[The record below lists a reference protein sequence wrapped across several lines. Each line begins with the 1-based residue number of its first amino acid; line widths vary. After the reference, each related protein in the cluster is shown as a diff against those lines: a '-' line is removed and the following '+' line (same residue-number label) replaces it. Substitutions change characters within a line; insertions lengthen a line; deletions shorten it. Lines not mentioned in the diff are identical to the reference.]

1 MVNIFRIAAL
11 SLAILA
17 PVSAAAADAA
27 TFVTNKELKW
37 VNLAEP
43 KGARQVVLW
52 GDEKSTENA
61 VLVLWPFNTKVADQ
75 VRTQDVHIV
84 VLAGTFTSDVGGVY
98 KEFGPSGV
106 IVIPK
111 GVKHTL
117 GCEAAGECRFLVHH
131 PGAVEVTK
139 AK

>member
-1 MVNIFRIAAL
+1 MSNVFRIAAL
-11 SLAILA
+11 CLAILA
-17 PVSAAAADAA
+17 PAAAAAADAA

-37 VNLAEP
+37 VDLAEP
-43 KGARQVVLW
+43 KGAKQAVLW
-52 GDEKSTENA
+52 GDAKSSENA
-61 VLVLWPFNTKVADQ
+61 VLVRWPFNTKVADQ

-84 VLAGTFTSDVGGVY
+84 VLAGTFTSDAAGTY